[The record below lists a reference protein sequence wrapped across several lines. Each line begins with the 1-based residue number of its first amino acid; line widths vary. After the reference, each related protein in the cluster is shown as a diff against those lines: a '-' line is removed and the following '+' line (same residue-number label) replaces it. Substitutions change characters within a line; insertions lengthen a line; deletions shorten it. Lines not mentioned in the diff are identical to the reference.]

1 MSQTDQE
8 FIDEALYHLSVLESH
23 LQRGDID
30 DPLILDAATIR
41 LAAAIEALSHL
52 PEDRRR
58 ELFGED
64 WHAMWST
71 RNRIAHRY
79 VRLDNDVITRTIERR
94 VTPLVSMLQQARA
107 EMDDQPA
114 ESDA

>member
-1 MSQTDQE
+1 MSQTEQE
-8 FIDEALYHLSVLESH
+8 FIEEALFHLNVLESH
-23 LQRGDID
+23 LERGDLD
-30 DPLILDAATIR
+30 DPLILDAVTMR
-41 LAAAIEALSHL
+41 LAAAIESLSYL

-58 ELFGED
+58 DMFGED

-114 ESDA
+114 ESDS